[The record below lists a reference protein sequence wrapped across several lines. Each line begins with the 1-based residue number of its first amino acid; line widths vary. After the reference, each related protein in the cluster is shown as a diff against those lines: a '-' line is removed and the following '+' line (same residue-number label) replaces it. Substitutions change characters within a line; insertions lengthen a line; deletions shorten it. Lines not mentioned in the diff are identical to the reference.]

1 MRRMRRC
8 APFTAYTL
16 PIPTMSIRLP
26 LLLAVPVLLAAFDP
40 ASARAQ
46 ADTAAVEAAASAS
59 EEVVEDAAALAR
71 ARQRFI
77 RGFSSATRARIA
89 SAFAPDARA
98 ISNQRSVPANSFVD
112 LAVEIN
118 ARNAT
123 WTQREQTVVSPTRVV
138 EQGNYRF
145 QSASRTE
152 FRGDYTITW
161 VHLNGAWL
169 IQELR
174 MHDR

>member
-1 MRRMRRC
+1 
-8 APFTAYTL
+8 
-16 PIPTMSIRLP
+16 MSIRIP
-26 LLLAVPVLLAAFDP
+26 LLLAAPVLLAAFLP
-40 ASARAQ
+40 ATARAQ
-46 ADTAAVEAAASAS
+46 ADTAASAP
-59 EEVVEDAAALAR
+59 EVVVEDAASLAQ

-89 SAFAPDARA
+89 AAFAPDARA
-98 ISNQRSVPANSFVD
+98 ITNQRSVPANTFVD
-112 LAVEIN
+112 LAVEID

-161 VHLNGAWL
+161 IHLDGVWL

-174 MHDR
+174 MHER